1 MTQLSSSAKNCC
13 NKELDAFFK
22 LRVTCWILLKR
33 RLKMNRDMAQRICQF
48 MVQPIHDFNN
58 NDEFSRHGSCA
69 RINASMDGFFSYTSK
84 HLKGV
89 SDVEVDIAPLTGVSY
104 RTFTSFLRAFNFET
118 VIVHWELAIISTE
131 SELLFDIIKEH
142 TSLYILVYA
151 FTGVS
156 QNRCEVRG
164 TKMIRIMD
172 ENEI

>member
-1 MTQLSSSAKNCC
+1 
-13 NKELDAFFK
+13 
-22 LRVTCWILLKR
+22 
-33 RLKMNRDMAQRICQF
+33 MAQRICQF

-118 VIVHWELAIISTE
+118 VIVHWDLAIISTE